1 MNMVYRSKKIVTQK
15 KNNRLL
21 AVYLDL
27 TVGTLEDSTLSNRNT
42 STMRTLGSVPFVYKL
57 GMPVYRYH
65 TVFTLFL
72 VE

>member
-1 MNMVYRSKKIVTQK
+1 MNMVYGGKKIVTQK

-21 AVYLDL
+21 AFYLDL
-27 TVGTLEDSTLSNRNT
+27 TVGTLEDSTLCNRNT

>member
-1 MNMVYRSKKIVTQK
+1 MNMVYRGKKIVTQK

-42 STMRTLGSVPFVYKL
+42 STL
-57 GMPVYRYH
+57 
-65 TVFTLFL
+65 
-72 VE
+72 

>member
-1 MNMVYRSKKIVTQK
+1 MNMVYGGKKIVTQK

-42 STMRTLGSVPFVYKL
+42 STMRTLGSVVFVYKL
-57 GMPVYRYH
+57 GMPVYRYR

>member
-1 MNMVYRSKKIVTQK
+1 MNMVYRGKKIVTQK

-42 STMRTLGSVPFVYKL
+42 STMSTLGSVPFVYKV

-65 TVFTLFL
+65 TVFILFL
-72 VE
+72 VK

>member
-1 MNMVYRSKKIVTQK
+1 MNMVYRGLNIVTQK
-15 KNNRLL
+15 KNDRLL

-27 TVGTLEDSTLSNRNT
+27 TVGTLEDSTLSNKNT

-57 GMPVYRYH
+57 GMPVYRYR

>member
-1 MNMVYRSKKIVTQK
+1 MTQK
-15 KNNRLL
+15 KNNKLL

-42 STMRTLGSVPFVYKL
+42 STMRTLGSVAFVYKL
-57 GMPVYRYH
+57 GMPVYRYR

>member
-1 MNMVYRSKKIVTQK
+1 MTQK

-42 STMRTLGSVPFVYKL
+42 STMSTLGSVPFVYKV
-57 GMPVYRYH
+57 GMPVYRYLLQ
-65 TVFTLFL
+65 TPGNSNFL
-72 VE
+72 RFPLKV